1 MKKNTLILI
10 GFSIFTALLGNAQTT
25 TFNPNNARDGENV
38 EYCITHKK
46 MNELKSNPEYLKAWI
61 KEQEETTAQLKKG
74 GTEKAFVYKIPVV
87 FHVLHDD
94 GAENISD
101 EQILDQVA
109 ILNRDFRLQNADAN
123 NVHADFQGMPA
134 DSEIEFVLA
143 TIAPNGACFTGIT
156 RTISSL
162 AFDGSDGG
170 NQVSAIVSGNDVYN
184 GQWPGDDYL
193 NVFIVAEAGGA
204 AGYTTNPSNWSNNDM
219 TNGIWILHNY
229 VGSIGTSSIGTS
241 RAFTHEVG
249 HWLNLSHTW
258 GGNNNPGNA
267 SSCGTDDNVQD
278 TPNCIGVTSCAIN
291 SNTCNS
297 DDAYWGFPMRDNVEN
312 YMDYSYCSKMFT
324 AGQVSRMRAALEV
337 NSTGRRNLWQPANLA
352 ATGATGTASLCKAD
366 FSASKTTVCV
376 GEVVQFTDDS
386 YNAVT
391 GWTWSF
397 PSGTPSSSN
406 SQNPVVTYST
416 PGIYQVTLTA
426 TDGTISDAEVKT
438 QYIKVYASSSTIPF
452 FDGFESYT
460 SFAGTNNWQTYNL
473 NNNTTF
479 VIDNA
484 VSHSGMKCAKLANFG
499 QSGTNLDELI
509 AYPVDLSGVTAGSGG
524 VTLSFRYAHRKRLS
538 ADSECLKVFITSNC
552 GDTWAQRKTICG
564 TVLSSTAVST
574 SWAPSSASDW
584 TTIHMTNI
592 TSEYWVD
599 NFNYKF
605 RFDGANGNN
614 LYLDDINIYS
624 GGPSDNIV
632 VNVAELDEI
641 DGLSLYPNPAENE
654 VNLQFSVKDAKTVQV
669 QIQDV
674 SGKIIQYH
682 NVNAAV
688 GANLVMMD
696 TQTLSSGVYFVAIKS
711 GDSQKVLQFVI
722 K

>member
-1 MKKNTLILI
+1 MKKNTLLLI

-38 EYCITHKK
+38 EYCTTHKK

-61 KEQEETTAQLKKG
+61 KEQEETNSQLKKG

-87 FHVLHDD
+87 FHVLHNG

-123 NVHADFQGMPA
+123 TVHADFQGMPA

-156 RTISSL
+156 RTVSSL
-162 AFDGSDGG
+162 TFNGADGG
-170 NQVSAIVSGNDVYN
+170 DQVSAIVSGNDVHN
-184 GQWPGDDYL
+184 GQWPGNDYM
-193 NVFIVAEAGGA
+193 NVFIVAEADGA

-229 VGSIGTSSIGTS
+229 VGSTGTSSIGTS
-241 RAFTHEVG
+241 RAVTHEVG

-312 YMDYSYCSKMFT
+312 YMDYSYCSKMYT

-337 NSTGRRNLWQPANLA
+337 NSTGRRNLWQPANLTT
-352 ATGATGTASLCKAD
+352 TGATGTTSLCKAD

-386 YNAVT
+386 YNAVI
-391 GWTWSF
+391 GWTWNF
-397 PSGTPSSSN
+397 PSGTPPTST
-406 SQNPVVTYST
+406 SQNPSITYST
-416 PGIYQVTLTA
+416 PGIYEVTLTA
-426 TDGTISDAEVKT
+426 TDGSLSDSEIKT
-438 QYIKVYASSSTIPF
+438 QYIRVNPVSSSLPF
-452 FDGFESYT
+452 FEGFEAYSTLSNIPYW
-460 SFAGTNNWQTYNL
+460 GIL
-473 NNNTTF
+473 NVNGNNTFTL
-479 VIDNA
+479 DNTTG
-484 VSHSGMKCAKLANFG
+484 HSGSKCVKLVNFG
-499 QSGTNLDELI
+499 QTGSNIDELI
-509 AYPVDLSGVTAGSGG
+509 AAPVDLSGVASEGG
-524 VTLSFRYAHRKRLS
+524 LVTLSFRYAYRKKLT
-538 ADSECLKVFITSNC
+538 ADYECLKVFLTNDC
-552 GDTWAQRKTICG
+552 GDTWSQRKTLCG
-564 TVLSSTAVST
+564 AQLSAVTSTT
-574 SWAPSSASDW
+574 SWSPTSAADWVTVHMVNVTSD
-584 TTIHMTNI
+584 
-592 TSEYWVD
+592 YWID

-605 RFDGANGNN
+605 KFEGDNGNN
-614 LYLDDINIYS
+614 FYLDDINIYL
-624 GGPSDNIV
+624 GAASDNIV
-632 VNVAELDEI
+632 VGLNESI
-641 DGLSLYPNPAENE
+641 DLNELSLFPNPTEGE
-654 VNLQFSVKDAKTVQV
+654 LNLNFSVNQAQTVHV
-669 QIQDV
+669 QILDLY
-674 SGKIIQYH
+674 GKEVQNHY
-682 NVNAAV
+682 VNAAI
-688 GANLVMMD
+688 GSNLVMMD
-696 TQTLSSGVYFVAIKS
+696 TKQFASGIYFVNVVA
-711 GDSQKVLQFVI
+711 GDSKKVMQFIVN
-722 K
+722 

>member
-1 MKKNTLILI
+1 MKRNTTLLI
-10 GFSIFTALLGNAQTT
+10 GFSIFTALLGNTQTN
-25 TFNPNNARDGENV
+25 TFDTKNARDGENV

-61 KEQEETTAQLKKG
+61 KEQEETNAQLKKG

-87 FHVLHDD
+87 FHVLHNG

-156 RTISSL
+156 RTVSSL
-162 AFDGSDGG
+162 TSNGTDGG
-170 NQVSAIVSGNDVYN
+170 DQVSAIVSGNNVYN
-184 GQWPGDDYL
+184 GLWPGDDYM

-229 VGSIGTSSIGTS
+229 VGSTGTSSIGTS
-241 RAFTHEVG
+241 RALTHEVG

-267 SSCGTDDNVQD
+267 SSCGSDDNVQD
-278 TPNCIGVTSCAIN
+278 TPNCIGVTACAIN

-297 DDAYWGFPMRDNVEN
+297 DDAYWGFPIRDNVEN

-337 NSTGRRNLWQPANLA
+337 NSTGRRNLWQSANLT
-352 ATGATGTASLCKAD
+352 ATGATGTTFLCKAE
-366 FSASKTTVCV
+366 FAANKTTICA
-376 GEVVQFTDDS
+376 GDQIQFTDNS

-397 PSGTPSSSN
+397 PSGTPSTSN

-416 PGIYQVTLTA
+416 PGLYQVTLTA
-426 TDGTISDAEVKT
+426 TDGTNTDAEIKT
-438 QYIKVYASSSTIPF
+438 QYIKVLQSSSTIPF

-460 SFAGTNNWQTYNL
+460 SFANNNNWETYNL
-473 NNNTTF
+473 NNNNTF
-479 VIDNA
+479 VIDNT
-484 VSHSGMKCAKLANFG
+484 VSHSGMKCAKLTNFG
-499 QSGTNLDELI
+499 QTGTNLDELI
-509 AYPVDLSGVTAGSGG
+509 AYPVDLSGITAGTGG
-524 VTLSFRYAHRKRLS
+524 VTLSFRYAYRKRLS
-538 ADSECLKVFITSNC
+538 ADSECLKVFLTSNC
-552 GDTWAQRKTICG
+552 GDTWVQRKTICSSL
-564 TVLSSTAVST
+564 LSSSAVST
-574 SWAPSSASDW
+574 SWAPTSASDW

-599 NFNYKF
+599 NFKYKF

-614 LYLDDINIYS
+614 IYIDDINIYS
-624 GGPSDNIV
+624 GGPSDVIV
-632 VNVAELDEI
+632 LNVAELDEI

-654 VNLQFSVKDAKTVQV
+654 VNLQFIAKDEKSVQV

-674 SGKIIQYH
+674 TGKIVQYH
-682 NVNAAV
+682 NVNAAI
-688 GANLVMMD
+688 GANLVVMD
-696 TQTLSSGVYFVAIKS
+696 TQELSSGVYFVAIKS
-711 GDSQKVLQFVI
+711 GESQKVMQFVV